1 MKISSCIVEISS
13 TEQNTIW
20 KNATSPTF
28 LGGEFKTRGP
38 KYNLGSDPYK
48 QGLITFDSPCSE
60 SCRNDMGR
68 VFDGKQLRLDLI
80 TIEILQ

>member
-28 LGGEFKTRGP
+28 LGGEFKTRGHIFGCN
-38 KYNLGSDPYK
+38 K
-48 QGLITFDSPCSE
+48 LIDASPTIYISGRDITHGIISTFPCLFFLLS
-60 SCRNDMGR
+60 
-68 VFDGKQLRLDLI
+68 LAL
-80 TIEILQ
+80 